1 MVRPLKAIALRRLRS
16 PSAGPVPPGTP
27 RAFPEALKSPTLPL
41 MIRDELLELYAFKFR
56 QGGFRR
62 AGLTFEQF
70 LLAAAA
76 INPRDFEDTHHDV
89 ATL

>member
-1 MVRPLKAIALRRLRS
+1 M
-16 PSAGPVPPGTP
+16 
-27 RAFPEALKSPTLPL
+27 FPL

-76 INPRDFEDTHHDV
+76 INPRDFEDAHHDL